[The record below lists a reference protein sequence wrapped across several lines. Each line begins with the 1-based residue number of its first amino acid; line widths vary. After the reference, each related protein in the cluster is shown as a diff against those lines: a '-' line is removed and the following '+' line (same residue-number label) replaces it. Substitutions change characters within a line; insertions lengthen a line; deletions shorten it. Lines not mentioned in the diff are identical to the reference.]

1 MKQYP
6 GYTLVKREDC
16 PEQHGTLTVLTHDVS
31 GAAVLLVEND
41 DDNKAFG
48 IGFGTFPSDDT
59 GVFHILE
66 HSVLAGSEKYP
77 VKSPFLQLLKSSMA
91 SFLNAM
97 TFPDKTVYPFATPN
111 ETDFKNLM
119 DVYLNAVFCPLAM
132 VDKGVFEQ
140 EGWHRDEDGTVSGVV
155 YNEMQGALATPDA
168 QLQNALS
175 RAKFPDTAYG
185 FVSGGDPASI
195 PALTYEKYV
204 RVYRRHYSA
213 DNCCITLYGKM
224 DMAEKL
230 AFLDEQYLSRM
241 PKSASRPRLTVQ
253 DEQVGAKRNIPY
265 YTEKPEPD
273 EAQCALAWYTGA
285 FSDRERQLGVEIL
298 LDALLGTN
306 QAPLKAALLEEK
318 LGADIDVGFDDSTLQ
333 PTLELVLRGATEES
347 AGKFAAAVR
356 KAVDGI
362 LEKGIPEELLMA
374 SLNSTEFAS
383 LERPGSIPDGVLDAI
398 NASAGWLHTGDPA
411 LLLHTNALFA
421 SLREKLEQGWFNEL
435 LRELFA
441 PAPVEIIQ
449 VPTLPRKEEEGRAAR
464 TDGKLVLD
472 HPLTAADLGEGK
484 KQTPGSNELLAG
496 AELLHHPSAGNTY
509 LYLYY
514 DLGGMA
520 PEDMSCLHLLTD
532 VMDELDT
539 EKHTARE
546 LNTLRNTWL
555 GSSGAWM
562 DCWTGRQEGRPCHAK
577 LIVGMSML
585 ERSLEKAVELGSEW
599 LYETKFSGPQ
609 AEATIERVASQQK
622 LLMEQKFLREGNA
635 FAAMRAA
642 AHFSVESALS
652 ERCNG
657 VSYYHYL
664 CELLEKADWTAL
676 GKKME
681 ELWKNVLKKNALTV
695 SLHGSDAALD
705 TLKKLLPG
713 SAFAAEKRGEA
724 KPYTEELTAP
734 VNEAFII
741 DGGVNYDVLVW
752 PMERRLERKV
762 LARVMSYEYL
772 WHNIREVGGAY
783 GTGMVTQNDG
793 TEYLYTYRD
802 PHLKESYET
811 FAKGPAE
818 LAGRDYTEKDMNEF
832 IVGAAAKLDT
842 PRKPREEAA
851 STDCKYFCGITD
863 EMTAAERKSLCSV
876 DAAALKAEA
885 ADLSARMEKGV
896 RVVFGSKEAV
906 EAAKELFD
914 RVETL

>member
-175 RAKFPDTAYG
+175 RAMFPDTAYG

-347 AGKFAAAVR
+347 AGRFAAAVR

-449 VPTLPRKEEEGRAAR
+449 VPTLPKKEEEGRAAR

-484 KQTPGSNELLAG
+484 KQTPGSRELLAG

-514 DLGGMA
+514 DLGGMV

-562 DCWTGRQEGRPCHAK
+562 DCWTGQQEGRPCHAK

-599 LYETKFSGPQ
+599 LYEAKFSGPQ
-609 AEATIERVASQQK
+609 AEAAMERVASQQK
-622 LLMEQKFLREGNA
+622 LLMEQKFLREGHA

-676 GKKME
+676 GKRME
-681 ELWKNVLKKNALTV
+681 ELWKSVLKKNALTV

-724 KPYTEELTAP
+724 KPCTEELTAP

>member
-175 RAKFPDTAYG
+175 RAMFPDTAYG

-230 AFLDEQYLSRM
+230 AFLDKQYLSRM

-398 NASAGWLHTGDPA
+398 NASTGWLHTGDPA

-449 VPTLPRKEEEGRAAR
+449 VPTLPKKEEEGRAAR
-464 TDGKLVLD
+464 TDDKLVLD

-484 KQTPGSNELLAG
+484 KQTPGSRELLAG

-532 VMDELDT
+532 VIDELDT
-539 EKHTARE
+539 EKHTAQE

-599 LYETKFSGPQ
+599 LYEAKFSGPQ
-609 AEATIERVASQQK
+609 AEAAMERVASQQK
-622 LLMEQKFLREGNA
+622 LLMEQKFLREGHA

-657 VSYYHYL
+657 VSYYHYI

-681 ELWKNVLKKNALTV
+681 ELWKSVLKKNALTV

-783 GTGMVTQNDG
+783 GTGMVTQNDD

-811 FAKGPAE
+811 FAKGPTE